1 MTPTKIRNFLQRI
14 NMGIEEENIGISL
27 LRLYSES
34 SSDLGFFNETDRGRV
49 IKSLITLID
58 DSERHKDLLV
68 NLVAYLT
75 EHRKGKT
82 VVLVYPIDKWVLM
95 LLDVLSAE
103 VRNLGDVR
111 WLATEDRSAGKG
123 TGRHIA
129 CFILE
134 GK

>member
-82 VVLVYPIDKWVLM
+82 QCA
-95 LLDVLSAE
+95 S
-103 VRNLGDVR
+103 
-111 WLATEDRSAGKG
+111 T
-123 TGRHIA
+123 
-129 CFILE
+129 
-134 GK
+134 